1 MRSSQPTPANQP
13 RTGGLPQIDW
23 DQYGLILLIWWV
35 SALLRV
41 KRGGN
46 PNVPF
51 AIKQLKQIISD
62 AFNLGLIHELAG

>member
-1 MRSSQPTPANQP
+1 
-13 RTGGLPQIDW
+13 LPQKDW

-46 PNVPF
+46 PNTPIV
-51 AIKQLKQIISD
+51 IKQLKQIISD
-62 AFNLGLIHELAG
+62 AFNLGFIHELAG